1 VRIKPIMVLLVG
13 ETARSCLKLLNWL
26 NSRGCLCQL
35 AQSYREACN
44 LVSCTQFLVL
54 SQYQLPD
61 RTAFPLVDR
70 AYRISGDSVFIRTRG
85 GQLFMIKDA

>member
-13 ETARSCLKLLNWL
+13 ETARSSLKLLNWL

-44 LVSCTQFLVL
+44 LVSCTQFLVPVPAAGPNSL
-54 SQYQLPD
+54 S
-61 RTAFPLVDR
+61 A
-70 AYRISGDSVFIRTRG
+70 G
-85 GQLFMIKDA
+85 GPGL